1 MSDTARED
9 KAWELKR
16 ANAHEG
22 DLMMAAAAVVSSV
35 VVVVMMMI
43 INILRIRYSPEHFT
57 FRK

>member
-1 MSDTARED
+1 MSDTAWED

-22 DLMMAAAAVVSSV
+22 DLMMAAAAAAVAV
-35 VVVVMMMI
+35 VVVVMI
-43 INILRIRYSPEHFT
+43 INLLRIRYCPEHFT